1 MKQQKFETETFQ
13 RLKKSKR
20 NRIIRIAMR
29 EFSEYG
35 FKNASTNRIVKRAGI
50 SKGSLFKYFTNKE
63 NLFYYILHEVMIKL
77 TLELNKTSL
86 PKDIIDRIDSI
97 LDFGFDFYEKNP
109 ELYRFM
115 ISITSGDNQE
125 ILQKVMSKFSQKD
138 NQGMNLFLNF
148 YSDID
153 TENLRF
159 TKEEFLPALYWIISG
174 IKLSIHSQMT
184 QSDLDI
190 KNLRKVYKEKF
201 KILKEI
207 LRNGIY
213 KKQGV

>member
-1 MKQQKFETETFQ
+1 
-13 RLKKSKR
+13 
-20 NRIIRIAMR
+20 
-29 EFSEYG
+29 
-35 FKNASTNRIVKRAGI
+35 
-50 SKGSLFKYFTNKE
+50 
-63 NLFYYILHEVMIKL
+63 
-77 TLELNKTSL
+77 L

-109 ELYRFM
+109 DLYRFM
-115 ISITSGDNQE
+115 ISITSRDNQE
-125 ILQKVMSKFSQKD
+125 ILQKVMSKFNQKD
-138 NQGMNLFLNF
+138 SQGMNLFLNF
-148 YSDID
+148 YSDIN

-159 TKEEFLPALYWIISG
+159 SKEEFLPALYWIISG

-190 KNLRKVYKEKF
+190 KDLRKVYKEKF

-207 LRNGIY
+207 LRSGIY

>member
-1 MKQQKFETETFQ
+1 MQ
-13 RLKKSKR
+13 
-20 NRIIRIAMR
+20 

-35 FKNASTNRIVKRAGI
+35 FKNASTNRIVKRARI
-50 SKGSLFKYFTNKE
+50 SKGSLFKYFTSKE

-77 TLELNKTSL
+77 TSELNKTSL

-109 ELYRFM
+109 DLYRFM
-115 ISITSGDNQE
+115 ISITSRDNQE
-125 ILQKVMSKFSQKD
+125 ILQKVMSKFNQKD
-138 NQGMNLFLNF
+138 SQGMNLFLNF
-148 YSDID
+148 YSDIN

-159 TKEEFLPALYWIISG
+159 SKEEFLPALYWIISG

-190 KNLRKVYKEKF
+190 KDLRKVYKEKF

-207 LRNGIY
+207 LRSGIY